1 MYQMMKEKKN
11 KSKRPKRGIETMF
24 RIISEHHQRLSEM
37 ADNKSHIMITVNS
50 IILSVVITV
59 LLRRIEEYTHMTIPA
74 ILLLSVNVSTLV
86 MSVLATRPSIPKKKF
101 TTEAGNKN
109 DTNLMFFGNF
119 YHLGMSEYVARM
131 NLVMSDSDSLYK
143 SLTEDIYSQG
153 VILTRKY
160 KMLRIAYNVFMFG
173 IVACAI
179 AFVIATFGFWGT
191 SVQ

>member
-1 MYQMMKEKKN
+1 MKEKKD
-11 KSKRPKRGIETMF
+11 KSKKPKRGIETMF
-24 RIISEHHQRLSEM
+24 RIIAEHHQRLSEM

-74 ILLLSVNVSTLV
+74 ILLLGVNVSTLV

-101 TTEAGNKN
+101 AMPSSNKK

-131 NLVMSDSDSLYK
+131 KLVMSDSDYLYK
-143 SLTEDIYSQG
+143 SLTEDVYSQG

-160 KMLRIAYNVFMFG
+160 KMLRIAYNIFMFG
-173 IVACAI
+173 IVGCVI
-179 AFVIATFGFWGT
+179 AFLIAAFRLWE
-191 SVQ
+191 VRAI